1 MMSESGPMRLVFG
14 YEGGEKSVISA
25 ENITREQITE
35 ICNSVANST
44 SDFIML
50 DIPTEKHDIIL
61 INKRKLIFFYATPKD
76 IVAESSPSRKSQH

>member
-1 MMSESGPMRLVFG
+1 MSESGPMKLVFG

-25 ENITREQITE
+25 ENISREQITE

-76 IVAESSPSRKSQH
+76 AATEGGSGRKNQH